1 MILILIYIEIE
12 IRFSCA
18 YWLLS
23 VICLLDSHLSKCCVS
38 HRQQILRAFEPDDCS
53 HYVPPR
59 KFFHYDFTG
68 IIPNYVIILSDIS
81 SAVGGFLQHC
91 LPSDV
96 RREGISACVR
106 CYRLMRSEFIIFE

>member
-1 MILILIYIEIE
+1 VL
-12 IRFSCA
+12 RFS
-18 YWLLS
+18 S
-23 VICLLDSHLSKCCVS
+23 STN
-38 HRQQILRAFEPDDCS
+38 FESIESDYCS

-106 CYRLMRSEFIIFE
+106 CYRLMRSESIIFE